1 MVSASYME
9 SSDCTDADVPIE
21 KRSISL
27 KHPVFLVKAPCLRP
41 GIHQLPSLFSALSS
55 TVALQLPSPIQ
66 RSSRMERLL
75 SATLW
80 WLFWDSLREF
90 CTANQGEILITVP
103 RVMWEEDSLW
113 HWKQSGKHFP
123 IFKQGQL
130 DLCLLTLSIY
140 KWASVYRS
148 FTIYNNIFTNSE
160 FCLFDWT
167 HLEPNWPIFLIVY
180 RHVGTEGLGGIS

>member
-1 MVSASYME
+1 M
-9 SSDCTDADVPIE
+9 CP
-21 KRSISL
+21 
-27 KHPVFLVKAPCLRP
+27 LRR
-41 GIHQLPSLFSALSS
+41 GPSLSEASSLSGQGS
-55 TVALQLPSPIQ
+55 VPQARNPSTSQLVLCPVLLTVALQSPSPIR

-90 CTANQGEILITVP
+90 CTANQGEILIKVP
-103 RVMWEEDSLW
+103 SVMWKEDSLW
-113 HWKQSGKHFP
+113 RWKQSGKHFP

-160 FCLFDWT
+160 FCLFDWA
-167 HLEPNWPIFLIVY
+167 HLEPNWPVFLIVY
-180 RHVGTEGLGGIS
+180 RHVSTEGLGGIS